1 MQQFWQQ
8 VVLGLESGSIYASLA
23 LALVLVYRATGVVNF
38 AQGEM
43 ALFTTYIASTLLEHG
58 FSYWEMFAA
67 TLALAFVGG
76 IALERTVIRPVER
89 APELVIVVVTVG
101 LLVALNGLATWIWG
115 PEIKFFPS
123 MFPTHSST
131 VGGVT
136 IPLDALEITAVTLGI
151 VITMYLFFRYT
162 KLGLALR
169 ASATEPEVSRL
180 LGVRVGW
187 MLGLGWGLAALL
199 GAVSGLLAAPIFF
212 LQPNMMQ
219 GILLYAFAAAV
230 LGGIDSPLGAVVGGL
245 AIGVGVNLLTTYVHV
260 ITPELQLPVALGL
273 LLLVLVVRPA
283 GLFGEAHVER
293 V

>member
-43 ALFTTYIASTLLEHG
+43 AMFTTYIASTLLGHG
-58 FSYWEMFAA
+58 LSYWQAFGA

-76 IALERTVIRPVER
+76 LALERVVIRPMEH
-89 APELVIVVVTVG
+89 APELAIVVVTVG
-101 LLVALNGLATWIWG
+101 LLIALNGAATWIWG

-123 MFPTHSST
+123 MFPTHTSMIR
-131 VGGVT
+131 GVA
-136 IPLDALEITAVTLGI
+136 IPLDALEITGVTLGI
-151 VITMYLFFRYT
+151 VITMFLFFRYT

-169 ASATEPEVSRL
+169 ASATEPNVSRL

-187 MLGLGWGLAALL
+187 MLALGWGLAALL

-230 LGGIDSPLGAVVGGL
+230 LGGIDSPVGAVVGGL
-245 AIGVGVNLLTTYVHV
+245 AIGVGVNLLTTYVHA
-260 ITPELQLPVALGL
+260 ITPELQLPVALGI

-283 GLFGEAHVER
+283 GLFGEARVER

>member
-101 LLVALNGLATWIWG
+101 LLIAINGLATWIWG

-123 MFPTHSST
+123 MFPTHSAK

-245 AIGVGVNLLTTYVHV
+245 AIGVGINLLTTYVHV

>member
-43 ALFTTYIASTLLEHG
+43 AMFTTYIASTLLGHG
-58 FSYWEMFAA
+58 LSYWQAFGA

-76 IALERTVIRPVER
+76 LALERVVIRPVEH
-89 APELVIVVVTVG
+89 APELAIVVVTVG
-101 LLVALNGLATWIWG
+101 LLIALNGAATWIWG

-123 MFPTHSST
+123 MFPTHTSMIR
-131 VGGVT
+131 GVA
-136 IPLDALEITAVTLGI
+136 IPLDALEITGVTLGI
-151 VITMYLFFRYT
+151 VITMFLFFRYT

-169 ASATEPEVSRL
+169 ASATEPNVSRL

-187 MLGLGWGLAALL
+187 MLALGWGLAALL

-230 LGGIDSPLGAVVGGL
+230 LGGIDSPVGAVVGGL
-245 AIGVGVNLLTTYVHV
+245 AIGVGVNLLTTYVHA
-260 ITPELQLPVALGL
+260 ITPELQLPVALGI

-283 GLFGEAHVER
+283 GLFGEARVER

>member
-8 VVLGLESGSIYASLA
+8 VALGLESGSIYASLA

-43 ALFTTYIASTLLEHG
+43 AMFTTYIASTLIAHG
-58 FSYWEMFAA
+58 FGYWQMFAA
-67 TLALAFVGG
+67 TLAIAFFGG
-76 IALERTVIRPVER
+76 LALERTLIRPVER
-89 APELVIVVVTVG
+89 APELTIVVVTVG
-101 LLVALNGLATWIWG
+101 LLVAINGLATWIWG
-115 PEIKFFPS
+115 PEIRFFPS
-123 MFPTHSST
+123 MFPTHSAK
-131 VGGVT
+131 VGGVA
-136 IPLDALEITAVTLGI
+136 IPLDALEITGVTLGI
-151 VITMYLFFRYT
+151 VLTMFLFFRYT

-169 ASATEPEVSRL
+169 ASATEPDVSRL

-187 MLGLGWGLAALL
+187 MLALGWGLAALL
-199 GAVSGLLAAPIFF
+199 GAVSGLLAAPI
-212 LQPNMMQ
+212 LLLSPNMMQ

-230 LGGIDSPLGAVVGGL
+230 LGGIDSPVGAVVGGL
-245 AIGVGVNLLTTYVHV
+245 LIGVGINLLTTYVPS
-260 ITPELQLPVALGL
+260 ITSELQLPVVLGL

>member
-8 VVLGLESGSIYASLA
+8 VVLGLESGAIYASLA

-43 ALFTTYIASTLLEHG
+43 AMFATYIAFTLIDHG
-58 FSYWEMFAA
+58 LSYWQAFGA
-67 TLALAFVGG
+67 TLAISFLGG
-76 IALERTVIRPVER
+76 LALERTVIRPVER
-89 APELVIVVVTVG
+89 APELNIVVVTVG
-101 LLVALNGLATWIWG
+101 LLIAINGAATWIWG
-115 PEIKFFPS
+115 PDIKFFPN
-123 MFPTHSST
+123 MFPPHST
-131 VGGVT
+131 KVGGVS
-136 IPLDALEITAVTLGI
+136 IPLDALEIAGVTLGI
-151 VITMYLFFRYT
+151 VTTMFLFFRYT

-169 ASATEPEVSRL
+169 ASATEPAISRL

-187 MLGLGWGLAALL
+187 MLALGWGLAALL

-230 LGGIDSPLGAVVGGL
+230 LGGIDSPVGAVVGGL
-245 AIGVGVNLLTTYVHV
+245 AIGIGINLLTTYAHG

-273 LLLVLVVRPA
+273 LLLVLVVRPS

>member
-115 PEIKFFPS
+115 PEIKFFPACS
-123 MFPTHSST
+123 RR
-131 VGGVT
+131 
-136 IPLDALEITAVTLGI
+136 TAQQ
-151 VITMYLFFRYT
+151 
-162 KLGLALR
+162 
-169 ASATEPEVSRL
+169 SA
-180 LGVRVGW
+180 
-187 MLGLGWGLAALL
+187 A
-199 GAVSGLLAAPIFF
+199 
-212 LQPNMMQ
+212 
-219 GILLYAFAAAV
+219 
-230 LGGIDSPLGAVVGGL
+230 
-245 AIGVGVNLLTTYVHV
+245 
-260 ITPELQLPVALGL
+260 
-273 LLLVLVVRPA
+273 
-283 GLFGEAHVER
+283 
-293 V
+293 